1 MPNEPLPEET
11 IDLRVWVRTL
21 WGHRWIL
28 AVSVLAGGIAGWAVS
43 ASTTSVYVASVRLVA
58 KGGAPDELRAAIDS
72 AEGVLRDSAV
82 ARAVIQ
88 EAGLDRPPYNFN
100 PQTLGGE
107 AITLGRDATGSA
119 ISIDVRLTEGN
130 LAARTANA
138 LAAHAVSGVDK
149 DRRLIALRSRVFSI
163 MALRDELPGMLGDLE
178 AEIIGLSVSEREFK
192 SKGAGN
198 TELAHARAAIAR
210 RRAKLDHM
218 SAAIALAADVYQ
230 RLPRHRGWDEFD
242 VDLRTKLDILNEKFA
257 YGTQYM
263 QAEIEVQPRLM
274 IAAPATAPIRP
285 MSPRVGR
292 NIAVGIASGLI
303 LVVVALSLGQ
313 MLRAD

>member
-1 MPNEPLPEET
+1 M
-11 IDLRVWVRTL
+11 DSCGFGAGRW
-21 WGHRWIL
+21 HRWL
-28 AVSVLAGGIAGWAVS
+28 GGQRFDDFRLCGVRS
-43 ASTTSVYVASVRLVA
+43 AR
-58 KGGAPDELRAAIDS
+58 GGRGAPNELRAAIDS

-138 LAAHAVSGVDK
+138 LAA
-149 DRRLIALRSRVFSI
+149 
-163 MALRDELPGMLGDLE
+163 
-178 AEIIGLSVSEREFK
+178 
-192 SKGAGN
+192 
-198 TELAHARAAIAR
+198 
-210 RRAKLDHM
+210 
-218 SAAIALAADVYQ
+218 
-230 RLPRHRGWDEFD
+230 
-242 VDLRTKLDILNEKFA
+242 
-257 YGTQYM
+257 
-263 QAEIEVQPRLM
+263 
-274 IAAPATAPIRP
+274 PATAPIRP

-303 LVVVALSLGQ
+303 LVVVAPSLGQ
-313 MLRAD
+313 MLRVD